1 MVDLPDG
8 ETILKI
14 CLFVLTQSTN
24 VTDRYR
30 HTHTHTHAHTHR
42 QTDTH
47 KHSLSNV
54 KEADSNCRQ
63 CEHGQRHLYVARPTE
78 MNVIRTK
85 PNEMTETM

>member
-1 MVDLPDG
+1 MFIRFDTIHERDG
-8 ETILKI
+8 QIQTH
-14 CLFVLTQSTN
+14 T
-24 VTDRYR
+24 